1 MADLTSLRSTVQLRR
16 DHNSAW
22 ELANPILKAGEVG
35 VVLPTEDDTANA
47 FKFKIGNG
55 VTAWNDGLPWANS
68 IGGSES
74 IAVDENTIFL
84 NADGSLSLVGFDE
97 ATTGMIPS
105 KGENGKLVWVVPTEV
120 PDIEE
125 LKTKVDALDETVNG
139 KPAGSDPTTEPAV
152 PGLVD
157 KVEELEKQITGDPE
171 NPSDDSLAAQ
181 VKKNTDNISALTT
194 NLNDNYY
201 NKEEVDDKIAASYKP
216 GETLENV
223 SELPS
228 PPTSSDLGVI
238 HPIQNA
244 GTTTDDFI
252 GGAGQPVPA
261 GSQVVAIEKDGEI
274 KYNIMPSNVDLSG
287 YLKTE
292 QLGSEFTTGTD
303 GKIEINEIA
312 QSKVIGLPEALAS
325 KISGISIDGTEL
337 EVTNGVVGLPLATAL
352 RAGLVKSCS
361 TDAENGVEVNSDGT
375 MKVINMKVNVNNLV
389 QDPDDDLVLDGG
401 GAAG

>member
-1 MADLTSLRSTVQLRR
+1 M
-16 DHNSAW
+16 
-22 ELANPILKAGEVG
+22 
-35 VVLPTEDDTANA
+35 VLPIESDPDNA

-68 IGGSES
+68 IGGTEQ

-97 ATTGMIPS
+97 ATVGMVPS
-105 KGENGKLVWVVPTEV
+105 KGENGKLVWIVPV
-120 PDIEE
+120 DVSE
-125 LKTKVDALDETVNG
+125 LETKVDALDLTVNG
-139 KPAGSDPTTEPAV
+139 KPAGTDPAV

-157 KVEELEKQITGDPE
+157 KVADNTTAIT
-171 NPSDDSLAAQ
+171 N
-181 VKKNTDNISALTT
+181 LTT
-194 NLNDNYY
+194 NLNTNYY

-223 SELPS
+223 SDLTS
-228 PPTSSDLGVI
+228 PPTANDLGVI

-252 GGAGQPVPA
+252 GGAGKPVPA

-303 GKIEINEIA
+303 GKIEISEIA

-325 KISGISIDGTEL
+325 KLSGISVDGTEL
-337 EVTNGVVGLPLATAL
+337 EATNGVVGLPLATAL

-361 TDAENGVEVNSDGT
+361 TDTENGVEVNSDGT
-375 MKVINMKVNVNNLV
+375 MKVINMKVNISDLV
-389 QDPDDDLVLDGG
+389 QDPDNDLVLDGG
-401 GAAG
+401 GAAS

>member
-1 MADLTSLRSTVQLRR
+1 MADLTSLRSTIQIRR
-16 DHNSAW
+16 DSWANW
-22 ELANPILKAGEVG
+22 EAVQDTVILKAGEPAI
-35 VVLPTEDDTANA
+35 VLPVEGDITNA
-47 FKFKIGNG
+47 FKMKVGNG
-55 VTAWNDGLPWANS
+55 TSAFKDLPWINS

-97 ATTGMIPS
+97 ATTGMVPS
-105 KGENGKLVWVVPTEV
+105 KGENGKLVWIVPV
-120 PDIEE
+120 DVSE
-125 LKTKVDALDETVNG
+125 LETKVDALDLTVNG
-139 KPAGSDPTTEPAV
+139 KPAGTDPITEPAV

-157 KVEELEKQITGDPE
+157 KVAD
-171 NPSDDSLAAQ
+171 
-181 VKKNTDNISALTT
+181 NTTAISNLTT
-194 NLNDNYY
+194 NLNTNYY

-223 SELPS
+223 SDLTS
-228 PPTSSDLGVI
+228 PPTANDLGVI

-303 GKIEINEIA
+303 GKIEISEIA
-312 QSKVIGLPEALAS
+312 QSKVTGLPEALVS
-325 KISGISIDGTEL
+325 KLSGISVDGIEL
-337 EVTNGVVGLPLATAL
+337 EATNGVVGLPLATAEKY
-352 RAGLVKSCS
+352 GLVKIN
-361 TDAENGVEVNSDGT
+361 TTEFEVGADGT
-375 MKVINMKVNVNNLV
+375 MGLKNISVDKLYVPEDTELVIS
-389 QDPDDDLVLDGG
+389 GG
-401 GAAG
+401 NATGN